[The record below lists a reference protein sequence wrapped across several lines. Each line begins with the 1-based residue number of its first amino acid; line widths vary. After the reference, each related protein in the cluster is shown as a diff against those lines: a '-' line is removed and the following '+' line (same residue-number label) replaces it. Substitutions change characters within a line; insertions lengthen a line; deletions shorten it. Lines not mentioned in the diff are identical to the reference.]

1 MKLCLFPAATSEILR
16 NLICIFF
23 GCFKTKK
30 IVCILVIS
38 VMSKYFQMLPIQIL
52 PPLLFR
58 TDFPGYRGLQYVH
71 DFLVFWQISSN
82 VRNLY
87 SPAMACLWIPMLT
100 LQIHSQHL
108 RLYLFLPWLEAIISD
123 LSVLMPTHAPPCQS
137 NNSCM
142 SHRPT
147 CGGAHIQNTS
157 GSLEPFVL
165 GCANCWQ
172 KAIIYSLG
180 CAHYWQKLST
190 VEKSSRH
197 CQWMEYQH
205 KRRHTS
211 NILCRIQKNS
221 HCQCCNKICWDIT

>member
-1 MKLCLFPAATSEILR
+1 MCKNGLPRFEMKSCLFPAATSEILR

-30 IVCILVIS
+30 NGCIHVIS

-71 DFLVFWQISSN
+71 DFLVFWVVSN
-82 VRNLY
+82 FFKRQKPNYSRHGLPVNSHASFTYSFPTLKIILIPTMTRSNRFWFFSLDAHTCPPHAKVTILICDIDLLVVRHT
-87 SPAMACLWIPMLT
+87 SK
-100 LQIHSQHL
+100 
-108 RLYLFLPWLEAIISD
+108 
-123 LSVLMPTHAPPCQS
+123 
-137 NNSCM
+137 
-142 SHRPT
+142 
-147 CGGAHIQNTS
+147 NTS

-165 GCANCWQ
+165 GCAHCWQ
-172 KAIIYSLG
+172 KAIIYYLG

-197 CQWMEYQH
+197 CQGTEYQH
-205 KRRHTS
+205 K
-211 NILCRIQKNS
+211 
-221 HCQCCNKICWDIT
+221 